1 MAYINQ
7 EKKHAKA
14 PAIEAILKKYGMH
27 GSLSIRHHTTLVLT
41 LLHGILDF
49 DQSKGVNPSL
59 LHGILDFDR
68 SKGVNPYNVN
78 DYYEGKKRDFLNE
91 VLKVMNEGN
100 YNNSD
105 ISTDY
110 FDVGWHVEISIGKWN
125 KPYIIDEA

>member
-7 EKKHAKA
+7 EKKQAKA
-14 PAIEAILKKYGMH
+14 PAINAILKKYGMH
-27 GSLSIRHHTTLVLT
+27 GSLSIRHHSTLVLT

-49 DQSKGVNPSL
+49 DQSKGVNP
-59 LHGILDFDR
+59 
-68 SKGVNPYNVN
+68 YYVN

-100 YNNSD
+100 YDNSD

-110 FDVGWHVEISIGKWN
+110 FDVGWHVEISIGKWD
-125 KPYIIDEA
+125 KHYIIDEA